1 MYKQGGTAM
10 SYSDFNLKRVKQEFN
25 LNFIENKDL
34 FLETEEVEISEYL
47 RMTLDYNVPLALAI
61 NTEKARSELII
72 ANILLELKRQLND
85 QISLFSGV
93 NLDVDKSRDL
103 SGFCDYIL
111 SKSSEQFYLSAPVLA
126 IVEAKNDQVTNG
138 LGQCVAEMIAA
149 RIFNDREG
157 TPVRSIYGAVTTGSA
172 WKFLKYENDVIYI
185 DRPEY
190 YIADI
195 NKIMG
200 ILVKMMR
207 QEA

>member
-1 MYKQGGTAM
+1 M
-10 SYSDFNLKRVKQEFN
+10 SYSDFNLKRAKQEFN

-93 NLDVDKSRDL
+93 NLDVDKNRDL

-138 LGQCVAEMIAA
+138 LGQCIAEMIAV

-157 TPVRSIYGAVTTGSA
+157 NPVNSIYGAVTTGSN
-172 WKFLKYENDVIYI
+172 WKFLKYQNDVIYI

-190 YIADI
+190 YIADV

>member
-1 MYKQGGTAM
+1 M
-10 SYSDFNLKRVKQEFN
+10 SYSDFSLKRIKQEFN
-25 LNFIENKDL
+25 LNFIENKD
-34 FLETEEVEISEYL
+34 FFQETEEADISEYL

-85 QISLFSGV
+85 QISLFPGV
-93 NLDVDKSRDL
+93 NLDVDKSRGL

-138 LGQCVAEMIAA
+138 LGQCIAEMIAA

-157 TPVRSIYGAVTTGSA
+157 NSIGSIYGAVTTGSA
-172 WKFLKYENDVIYI
+172 WKFLKYENENDVVYI

-190 YIADI
+190 YIADVR
-195 NKIMG
+195 KIMG

>member
-1 MYKQGGTAM
+1 M
-10 SYSDFNLKRVKQEFN
+10 SYSDFNLKRAKQEFN
-25 LNFIENKDL
+25 LNFIENKNL

-61 NTEKARSELII
+61 NTEKARSEFII

-93 NLDVDKSRDL
+93 NLDVDKNRDL

-138 LGQCVAEMIAA
+138 LGQCIAEMIAV

-157 TPVRSIYGAVTTGSA
+157 NSVNSIYGAVTTGSN

-190 YIADI
+190 YIADV

-200 ILVKMMR
+200 ILVKMMC
-207 QEA
+207 QDA

>member
-1 MYKQGGTAM
+1 M

-25 LNFIENKDL
+25 LSFIEKNDL
-34 FLETEEVEISEYL
+34 FAAIEPVEISEYL

-72 ANILLELKRQLND
+72 STILLELKRQLND
-85 QISLFSGV
+85 QVSLFSGV
-93 NLDVDKSRDL
+93 NLDVDKNRDL
-103 SGFCDYIL
+103 SGFCDFIL
-111 SKSSEQFYLSAPVLA
+111 SKSPEQFYLSVPVLA
-126 IVEAKNDQVTNG
+126 IVEAKNDQVTSG
-138 LGQCVAEMIAA
+138 LGQCIAEMIAA

-157 TPVRSIYGAVTTGSA
+157 NPISSIYGAVTTGSN
-172 WKFLKYENDVIYI
+172 WKFLKYENDAVYI

-190 YIADI
+190 YIADV

-200 ILVKMMR
+200 ILVKMMC

>member
-1 MYKQGGTAM
+1 MYKQGVTAM
-10 SYSDFNLKRVKQEFN
+10 SYSDFNLKRAKQEFN

-126 IVEAKNDQVTNG
+126 IVEAKNDQVANG

-149 RIFNDREG
+149 RIFNDREE
-157 TPVRSIYGAVTTGSA
+157 TSVRSIYGAVTTGSA

-190 YIADI
+190 YIADV

-200 ILVKMMR
+200 ILIKMMR

>member
-1 MYKQGGTAM
+1 M

-25 LNFIENKDL
+25 LSFIENKDL
-34 FLETEEVEISEYL
+34 FIEIAEVEISEYL
-47 RMTLDYNVPLALAI
+47 RTTLDYNVPLALAI

-72 ANILLELKRQLND
+72 SNILLELKRQLND

-111 SKSSEQFYLSAPVLA
+111 SKSSEQFYLSAPILA
-126 IVEAKNDQVTNG
+126 IVEAKNDQVANG
-138 LGQCVAEMIAA
+138 LGQCIAEMIAV

-157 TPVRSIYGAVTTGSA
+157 NPVKSIYGAVTTGSN
-172 WKFLKYENDVIYI
+172 WKFLKYENDAVYI

-190 YIADI
+190 YIADV

>member
-1 MYKQGGTAM
+1 M
-10 SYSDFNLKRVKQEFN
+10 SYSDFNLKRAKQEFN

-34 FLETEEVEISEYL
+34 FLETEEVKISEYL

-93 NLDVDKSRDL
+93 NLDVDKNRDL

-138 LGQCVAEMIAA
+138 LGQCIAEMIAV

-157 TPVRSIYGAVTTGSA
+157 NPVNSIYGAVTTGSN
-172 WKFLKYENDVIYI
+172 WKFLKYKNDVIYI

-190 YIADI
+190 YIADV

-200 ILVKMMR
+200 ILVKMMC